1 MPEFTVSEE
10 DYKSAMKELEELDEK
25 IAQKLDVILR
35 ASGEIEHL
43 KGGQAKCRATIELF
57 WFEHGDS
64 EKSKCHL

>member
-1 MPEFTVSEE
+1 MPKFTVSDA
-10 DYKSAMKELEELDEK
+10 DYHSALKKLEELDAAVSK
-25 IAQKLDVILR
+25 KLDEILR

-43 KGGQAKCRATIELF
+43 KGGQAKCRATVEQY